1 MAPPKALLFD
11 FGGTLDDD
19 GRPWLERLR
28 PLWREAGVR
37 LPDAALDRA
46 FYDADDNLPKRH
58 ALVGLDLAAT
68 VALQCADAG
77 KVLLPEDPA
86 AAARVAQLYVAQSRA
101 TLARNKPVLV
111 RLASRFKLG
120 IVSNFYGNLS
130 GILEAE
136 GLLSLFEAV
145 ADSGQ
150 IGVEKPDA
158 AIFTW
163 ALSRLGVMASDTWMV
178 GDSLKR
184 DMAGAERL
192 GMGHVWLAGAA
203 PKTPPCCA
211 EARVLATL
219 AGLEALL
226 VPAGAAR

>member
-19 GRPWLERLR
+19 GRPWLERFR
-28 PLWREAGVR
+28 PLWREAGARHPEAV
-37 LPDAALDRA
+37 LDRA

-58 ALVGLDLAAT
+58 DLKGLDLAAT
-68 VALQCADAG
+68 VALQCADTGA
-77 KVLLPEDPA
+77 VLLPGDPA
-86 AAARVAQLYVAQSRA
+86 AAARVAERYVAQSRA
-101 TLARNKPVLV
+101 ALARNMPMLK
-111 RLASRFKLG
+111 RLARRFKLG

-136 GLLSLFEAV
+136 GLSHLFGAV

-150 IGVEKPDA
+150 IGVEKPEA
-158 AIFTW
+158 AIFNW
-163 ALSRLGVMASDTWMV
+163 ALSRLGVTACETWMV

-192 GMGHVWLAGAA
+192 GMPHVWLAGPA

-211 EARVLATL
+211 DARVLVSLTE
-219 AGLEALL
+219 LEALL
-226 VPAGAAR
+226 APAEAAR

>member
-46 FYDADDNLPKRH
+46 FYDADDGLPKRH
-58 ALVGLDLAAT
+58 ALAGLDLAAT

-77 KVLLPEDPA
+77 RVLLPGDLA
-86 AAARVAQLYVAQSRA
+86 AAARVAERYVAQSRA
-101 TLARNKPVLV
+101 TLARNKPLLG
-111 RLASRFKLG
+111 RLAGRFKLG

-136 GLLSLFEAV
+136 GLRGLFGAV
-145 ADSGQ
+145 ADSGAV
-150 IGVEKPDA
+150 GAEKPDA
-158 AIFTW
+158 AIFEH
-163 ALSRLGVMASDTWMV
+163 ALLGLGVAAADAWMV

-192 GMGHVWLAGAA
+192 GMPHVWLAGPA
-203 PKTPPCCA
+203 PRTPPCCS
-211 EARVLATL
+211 EARVLSSLTE
-219 AGLEALL
+219 LEALL
-226 VPAGAAR
+226 APAEAAR